1 MIDQAENLRKTIE
14 EYRKKKQSK
23 QVKQVKVIAVASGKG
38 GVGKTNFSV
47 NLAIALR
54 EIGNNVV
61 VLDADLGLANVDV
74 IIGVVPRLNL
84 YDVIF
89 NNKSIEDII
98 INGPSG
104 IKVVPGG
111 SGIESLSNLN
121 DDQRRKLSE
130 KFGQL
135 KDTDILIIDTGAGIS
150 KNVLGFL
157 AASDEVII
165 VTTPEPTSI
174 TDAYSLVK
182 VAMKYIPKTKLH
194 VIVNRALNDND
205 ANLAYQRL
213 ASAVRNFLKREINYL
228 GYVVD
233 DVSVKK
239 AVREQTPF
247 KVAYPDSY
255 ASRCIDEIASVIS
268 GLPVSAVKRP
278 GGVREFM
285 NKVAYLFSRLDH

>member
-1 MIDQAENLRKTIE
+1 MNDQAENLRRTIE
-14 EYRKKKQSK
+14 EYKKKKQIK
-23 QVKQVKVIAVASGKG
+23 QAGQVKVIAVASGKG

-47 NLAIALR
+47 NLAISLK

-74 IIGVVPRLNL
+74 IIGVVPKLNL

-89 NNKSIEDII
+89 NNKDLEDII

-121 DDQRRKLSE
+121 DEQRRNLSD

-150 KNVLGFL
+150 KNVLGFM

-174 TDAYSLVK
+174 TDAYSLIK
-182 VAMKYIPKTKLH
+182 VALKYVPKSKLH
-194 VIVNRALNDND
+194 IMVNRVLSDDEAD
-205 ANLAYQRL
+205 LAYQRL
-213 ASAVRNFLKREINYL
+213 GSAVKNFLNRDINYL

-233 DVSVKK
+233 DIKVKK
-239 AVREQTPF
+239 AVMEQTPF

-255 ASRCIDEIASVIS
+255 ASKCVDEIASAII
-268 GLPVSAVKRP
+268 GLPVSPLKKR
-278 GGVREFM
+278 GGIKDFM
-285 NKVAYLFSRLDH
+285 NRVSYLFSRLD